1 MVSNR
6 VSLNQYL
13 RRLAAMDKELLFD
26 DIDDVADGMIPDSQI
41 VKIIGEI
48 ESAKGNIDSSEEGEN
63 QYKLVAIC

>member
-1 MVSNR
+1 
-6 VSLNQYL
+6 
-13 RRLAAMDKELLFD
+13 MDKELLFD